1 MRGTADISPE
11 TASASRA
18 PATGLKQARKAAT
31 RTQEAGTGTDN
42 LGALKKGLSIC
53 RRGFVSV
60 GVFSVIINLLM
71 LTIPIYLFQ
80 LSDRVLTSRNID
92 TLIMLSVVAVG
103 AILAMVALDMMRRL
117 MLSRIGT
124 RLETTL
130 AGPALAGALHGQAGP
145 TAAQALRSLQQVR
158 NFIIGPVM
166 PLMFDA
172 PLAPLYFAVVFLIH
186 PTLGFIV
193 LGAGLLL
200 CVVAI
205 VNQQVTAS
213 PFAEAGG
220 HGHSAENQA
229 EALSRNS
236 QALTGMGMMNEGVML
251 WGQSNAQALTSLI
264 RAQDRNAYLSGF
276 SKLVRLLTQIA
287 VLGTG
292 AYLALQAQLTG
303 GMMIAASIIA
313 GRALAPIEGAIEGW
327 RSFVQ
332 ARHAYKRVKSLID
345 PLKNEEVRLW
355 LPEAKGE
362 LHVEKL
368 LHVPKG
374 SRDPVLNGV
383 NMLLQPG
390 EALAVVGPSGG
401 GKSTLARILVGG
413 AAQTAGKVR
422 LDGAELKN
430 WNPRQLG
437 ETIGYLPQ
445 DVELFPGTIK
455 ANIARLREDVSDAE
469 IYRAAQLAGVHEM
482 ILRLPQGYETMI
494 AADGSPL
501 SGGQRQRVGLARAFF
516 GNPKLLILDEPNANL
531 DVEGEQALRA
541 ALKHAKE
548 HGITVVL
555 ITQRLAILEAVDK
568 VMVLQDGRVAG
579 FGPAGEIIPRL
590 LSSQQAS
597 QSVQQPQ
604 QTRQPKPPK
613 EAQQRAIRARHQGT
627 HATFGPARG
636 IQPVTAAPNVTF
648 QQS

>member
-1 MRGTADISPE
+1 MRRTKTSALDASSAQSPRIE
-11 TASASRA
+11 PGREA
-18 PATGLKQARKAAT
+18 AAT
-31 RTQEAGTGTDN
+31 HSTDQRTGQDKSGQDN
-42 LGALKKGLSIC
+42 LRALKKGLRIC

-80 LSDRVLTSRNID
+80 LSDRVLTSRNTD

-103 AILAMVALDMMRRL
+103 AIMAMVALDMLRRL

-130 AGPALAGALHGQAGP
+130 AGPALAGALHAQASA

-186 PTLGFIV
+186 PTLGFIA

-200 CVVAI
+200 CVVAVI
-205 VNQQVTAS
+205 NQKVTAS

-220 HGHSAENQA
+220 HSQSADNQA

-236 QALTGMGMMNEGVML
+236 QALTGMGMTNEGVMI

-264 RAQDRNAYLSGF
+264 CAQDRNAYLSGF
-276 SKLVRLLTQIA
+276 SKLVRMLTQIA

-292 AYLALQAQLTG
+292 AYLALQGQLTG

-332 ARHAYKRVKSLID
+332 ARQAYQRVKSLIE
-345 PLKNEEVRLW
+345 PLKSQEARLM
-355 LPEAKGE
+355 LPEPKGE
-362 LHVEKL
+362 LSVDKL
-368 LHVPKG
+368 LYVPKG
-374 SRDPVLNGV
+374 GRDPVLNGV

-401 GKSTLARILVGG
+401 GKSTLARIMVGG
-413 AAQTAGKVR
+413 IAQTAGKVR

-455 ANIARLREDVSDAE
+455 ANIARLREDASDAE
-469 IYRAAQLAGVHEM
+469 VYRAAQLAGVHEM

-516 GNPKLLILDEPNANL
+516 GSPKLLVLDEPNANL
-531 DVEGEQALRA
+531 DVAGERALRA

-555 ITQRLAILEAVDK
+555 VTQRLAILEAVDK
-568 VMVLQDGRVAG
+568 VMVLQEGRVAG
-579 FGPAGEIIPRL
+579 FGPAQDIIPRL

-597 QSVQQPQ
+597 QPQPQ
-604 QTRQPKPPK
+604 SEPQP
-613 EAQQRAIRARHQGT
+613 QRRAIKARHSGT
-627 HATFGPARG
+627 SASFSATSGG
-636 IQPVTAAPNVTF
+636 VQTVMGAANVSF
-648 QQS
+648 QKF

>member
-1 MRGTADISPE
+1 MPRPNSGPE
-11 TASASRA
+11 TADTPSAPSA
-18 PATGLKQARKAAT
+18 QPQTNLPGGPSSADGKSNLAT
-31 RTQEAGTGTDN
+31 
-42 LGALKKGLSIC
+42 LKKGLRIC
-53 RRGFVSV
+53 RRGLVSV
-60 GVFSVIINLLM
+60 GMFSVVINLLM

-80 LSDRVLTSRNID
+80 LSDRVLTSRNTD

-103 AILAMVALDMMRRL
+103 AILAMVLLDLMRRL

-130 AGPALAGALHGQAGP
+130 AGPALAGALSGP
-145 TAAQALRSLQQVR
+145 SEGTAAQALRSLQQVR

-193 LGAGLLL
+193 IGAGLLL
-200 CVVAI
+200 CVVAFI
-205 VNQQVTAS
+205 NQRITAA

-220 HGHSAENQA
+220 HAHAAENHA
-229 EALSRNS
+229 EALSRNA
-236 QALTGMGMMNEGVML
+236 QALTGMGMMNEGIVL
-251 WGQSNAQALTSLI
+251 WGQPNAQALSALI
-264 RAQDRNAYLSGF
+264 RAQDRNAMLSGF

-287 VLGTG
+287 VLGAG
-292 AYLALQAQLTG
+292 AYLALQAELTG

-332 ARHAYKRVKSLID
+332 ARHAYGRVTSLID
-345 PLKNEEVRLW
+345 PLKNQDARIW
-355 LPEAKGE
+355 LPQPKGE
-362 LHVEKL
+362 VHVEKL

-374 SRDPVLNGV
+374 KRDPVLNGV
-383 NMLLQPG
+383 NMLLEPG
-390 EALAVVGPSGG
+390 EALGVVGPSGG

-413 AAQTAGKVR
+413 LTQTAGKVR

-455 ANIARLREDVSDAE
+455 ANIARLREDPSDAQVH
-469 IYRAAQLAGVHEM
+469 RAAQLAGVHEM
-482 ILRLPQGYETMI
+482 ILRLPEGYETMI
-494 AADGSPL
+494 GADGSPL

-516 GNPKLLILDEPNANL
+516 GAPKLLVLDEPNANL
-531 DVEGEQALRA
+531 DVAGEQALRT
-541 ALKHAKE
+541 ALKQAKA

-555 ITQRLAILEAVDK
+555 ITQRLAILHAVDK
-568 VMVLQDGRVAG
+568 VMVLQDGRVTG
-579 FGPAGEIIPRL
+579 FAPTSEIM
-590 LSSQQAS
+590 
-597 QSVQQPQ
+597 PQ
-604 QTRQPKPPK
+604 LVSREKAADTRTAPKPPK
-613 EAQQRAIRARHQGT
+613 TIKAGHSGARAAF
-627 HATFGPARG
+627 ATGSGF
-636 IQPVTAAPNVTF
+636 QPMTAVANVKF
-648 QQS
+648 QDM

>member
-1 MRGTADISPE
+1 MRRTATRSDD
-11 TASASRA
+11 AGSAQA
-18 PATGLKQARKAAT
+18 VHLKPARKTDKHAPEG
-31 RTQEAGTGTDN
+31 RTGADN
-42 LGALKKGLSIC
+42 LKALKKGLSIC

-60 GVFSVIINLLM
+60 GVFSVVINLLM

-80 LSDRVLTSRNID
+80 LSDRVLTSRNTD
-92 TLIMLSVVAVG
+92 TLIMLTVVAIG

-130 AGPALAGALHGQAGP
+130 AGPALAGALNGQAGP

-172 PLAPLYFAVVFLIH
+172 PLAPLYFFVVFLIH
-186 PTLGFIV
+186 PTLGFIAV
-193 LGAGLLL
+193 GAGLLL

-205 VNQQVTAS
+205 INQQVTAS

-220 HGHSAENQA
+220 HNQSAENQA

-236 QALTGMGMMNEGVML
+236 QALSGMGMMNEGITL

-276 SKLVRLLTQIA
+276 SKGVRLLTQIA

-292 AYLALQAQLTG
+292 AYLALQAQITG

-332 ARHAYKRVKSLID
+332 ARQSYKRVKSLIE
-345 PLKNEEVRLW
+345 PLKNQETRLW
-355 LPEAKGE
+355 LPDAKGE

-368 LHVPKG
+368 LYVPKG
-374 SRDPVLNGV
+374 GRDPVLNGV
-383 NMLLQPG
+383 NMLLEPG

-401 GKSTLARILVGG
+401 GKSSLARILVGG
-413 AAQTAGKVR
+413 IAQTAGKVR

-455 ANIARLREDVSDAE
+455 ANIARLREDASDAE

-494 AADGSPL
+494 DADGSPL

-516 GNPKLLILDEPNANL
+516 GTPKVLVLDEPNANL
-531 DVEGEQALRA
+531 DIEGETGLRA
-541 ALKHAKE
+541 ALQHAKE
-548 HGITVVL
+548 QGITVVL

-568 VMVLQDGRVAG
+568 VMVLQDGRIAG
-579 FGPAGEIIPRL
+579 FGPAREIIPRL

-597 QSVQQPQ
+597 QPAQPAQQTPQPQ
-604 QTRQPKPPK
+604 PQPQPSG
-613 EAQQRAIRARHQGT
+613 QRAIRARHSGT
-627 HATFGPARG
+627 HAAFGPG
-636 IQPVTAAPNVTF
+636 GGVQTVTGAANVNF
-648 QQS
+648 RNF

>member
-1 MRGTADISPE
+1 MPRPNSGPE
-11 TASASRA
+11 TADTPSAPSA
-18 PATGLKQARKAAT
+18 QPQTNLPGGPSSADGKSNLAT
-31 RTQEAGTGTDN
+31 
-42 LGALKKGLSIC
+42 LKKGLRIC
-53 RRGFVSV
+53 RRGLVSV
-60 GVFSVIINLLM
+60 GMFSVVINLLM

-80 LSDRVLTSRNID
+80 LSDRVLTSRNTD

-103 AILAMVALDMMRRL
+103 AILAMVLLDLMRRL

-130 AGPALAGALHGQAGP
+130 AGPALAGALSGP
-145 TAAQALRSLQQVR
+145 SEGTAAQALRSLQQVR

-193 LGAGLLL
+193 IGAGLLL
-200 CVVAI
+200 CVVAFI
-205 VNQQVTAS
+205 NQRITAA

-220 HGHSAENQA
+220 HAHAAENHA
-229 EALSRNS
+229 EALSRNA
-236 QALTGMGMMNEGVML
+236 QALTGMGMMNEGIVL
-251 WGQSNAQALTSLI
+251 WGQPNAQALSALI
-264 RAQDRNAYLSGF
+264 RAQDRNAMLSGF

-287 VLGTG
+287 VLGAG
-292 AYLALQAQLTG
+292 AYLALQAELTG

-332 ARHAYKRVKSLID
+332 ARHAYGRVTSLID
-345 PLKNEEVRLW
+345 PLKNQDARIW
-355 LPEAKGE
+355 LPQPKGE
-362 LHVEKL
+362 VHVEKL

-374 SRDPVLNGV
+374 KRDPVLNGV
-383 NMLLQPG
+383 SMLLEPG
-390 EALAVVGPSGG
+390 EALGVVGRSGG

-413 AAQTAGKVR
+413 LTQTAGKVR

-455 ANIARLREDVSDAE
+455 ANIARLREDASDAQVH
-469 IYRAAQLAGVHEM
+469 RAAQLAGVHEM
-482 ILRLPQGYETMI
+482 ILRLPEGYETVI
-494 AADGSPL
+494 GADGSPL

-516 GNPKLLILDEPNANL
+516 GAPKLLVLDEPNANL
-531 DVEGEQALRA
+531 DVAGEQALRT
-541 ALKHAKE
+541 ALKQAKA

-555 ITQRLAILEAVDK
+555 ITQRLAILHAVDK
-568 VMVLQDGRVAG
+568 VMVLQDGRVTG
-579 FGPAGEIIPRL
+579 FAPTSEIM
-590 LSSQQAS
+590 
-597 QSVQQPQ
+597 PQ
-604 QTRQPKPPK
+604 LVSREKAADTRTAPKPPK
-613 EAQQRAIRARHQGT
+613 TIKAGHSGARAAF
-627 HATFGPARG
+627 ATGSGF
-636 IQPVTAAPNVTF
+636 QPMTAVANVKF
-648 QQS
+648 QDM

>member
-1 MRGTADISPE
+1 MPRPNSGPE
-11 TASASRA
+11 TADTPSAPSA
-18 PATGLKQARKAAT
+18 QPQTNLPGGPSSADGKSNLAT
-31 RTQEAGTGTDN
+31 
-42 LGALKKGLSIC
+42 LKKGLRIC
-53 RRGFVSV
+53 RRGLVSV
-60 GVFSVIINLLM
+60 GMFSVVINLLM

-80 LSDRVLTSRNID
+80 LSDRVLTSRNTD

-103 AILAMVALDMMRRL
+103 AILAMVLLDLMRRL

-130 AGPALAGALHGQAGP
+130 AGPALAGALSGP
-145 TAAQALRSLQQVR
+145 SEGTAAQALRSLQQVR

-193 LGAGLLL
+193 IGAGLLL
-200 CVVAI
+200 CVVAFI
-205 VNQQVTAS
+205 NQRITAA

-220 HGHSAENQA
+220 HAHAAENHA
-229 EALSRNS
+229 EALSRNA
-236 QALTGMGMMNEGVML
+236 QALTGMGMMNEGIVL
-251 WGQSNAQALTSLI
+251 WGQPNAQALSALI
-264 RAQDRNAYLSGF
+264 RAQDRNAMLSGF

-287 VLGTG
+287 VLGAG
-292 AYLALQAQLTG
+292 AYLALQAELTG

-332 ARHAYKRVKSLID
+332 ARHAYGRVTSLID
-345 PLKNEEVRLW
+345 PLKNQDARIW
-355 LPEAKGE
+355 LPQPKGE
-362 LHVEKL
+362 VHVEKL

-374 SRDPVLNGV
+374 KRDPVLNGV
-383 NMLLQPG
+383 NMLLEPG
-390 EALAVVGPSGG
+390 EALGVVGPSGG

-413 AAQTAGKVR
+413 LTQTAGKVR

-455 ANIARLREDVSDAE
+455 ANIARLREDPSDAQVH
-469 IYRAAQLAGVHEM
+469 RAAQLAGVHEM
-482 ILRLPQGYETMI
+482 ILRLPEGYETMI
-494 AADGSPL
+494 GADGSPL

-516 GNPKLLILDEPNANL
+516 GAPKLLVLDEPNANL
-531 DVEGEQALRA
+531 DVAGEQALRT
-541 ALKHAKE
+541 ALKQAKA

-555 ITQRLAILEAVDK
+555 ITQRLAILHAVDK
-568 VMVLQDGRVAG
+568 VMVLQDGRVTG
-579 FGPAGEIIPRL
+579 FAPTSEIM
-590 LSSQQAS
+590 
-597 QSVQQPQ
+597 PQ
-604 QTRQPKPPK
+604 LVSREKAADTRTAPKPPK
-613 EAQQRAIRARHQGT
+613 TIMAGHSGARAAF
-627 HATFGPARG
+627 ATGSGF
-636 IQPVTAAPNVTF
+636 QPMTAVANVKF
-648 QQS
+648 QDM

>member
-1 MRGTADISPE
+1 MRRTETSPDHASPAQTTRLKPTGKMALQSPE
-11 TASASRA
+11 GR
-18 PATGLKQARKAAT
+18 
-31 RTQEAGTGTDN
+31 TGTDN
-42 LGALKKGLSIC
+42 LKALKKGVAIC
-53 RRGFVSV
+53 RRGFVGV

-80 LSDRVLTSRNID
+80 LSDRVLTSRNTD

-103 AILAMVALDMMRRL
+103 AILAMVALEMMRRL

-130 AGPALAGALHGQAGP
+130 AGPALAGALNGQAGA
-145 TAAQALRSLQQVR
+145 TAAQGLRSLQQVR

-193 LGAGLLL
+193 VGAGLLL
-200 CVVAI
+200 CLVAI
-205 VNQQVTAS
+205 INQQVTAS

-220 HGHSAENQA
+220 HSHAAENQA

-236 QALTGMGMMNEGVML
+236 QALSGMGMMNEGIML

-345 PLKNEEVRLW
+345 PLKNEETRLW
-355 LPEAKGE
+355 LPEPKGE

-368 LHVPKG
+368 LYVPKG
-374 SRDPVLNGV
+374 QRDPVLNGV

-413 AAQTAGKVR
+413 IAQTAGKIR

-455 ANIARLREDVSDAE
+455 ANIARLREDASDAE
-469 IYRAAQLAGVHEM
+469 VYRAAQLAGVHEM
-482 ILRLPQGYETMI
+482 ILRLPQGYETI
-494 AADGSPL
+494 IDSDGSPL

-516 GNPKLLILDEPNANL
+516 GTPKLLVLDEPNANL

-548 HGITVVL
+548 QGITIVL
-555 ITQRLAILEAVDK
+555 ITQRLAILESVDK
-568 VMVLQDGRVAG
+568 VMVLQQGRVAG
-579 FGPAGEIIPRL
+579 FGPAREIIPRL
-590 LSSQQAS
+590 LSTQQAS
-597 QSVQQPQ
+597 PQQPKQ
-604 QTRQPKPPK
+604 ET
-613 EAQQRAIRARHQGT
+613 QRAIKGRHGGT
-627 HATFGPARG
+627 HAAFGSG
-636 IQPVTAAPNVTF
+636 GGVQSVTGAANVTF

>member
-1 MRGTADISPE
+1 MSRRETYAAPSGTDRAHSATPGLAARGG
-11 TASASRA
+11 RA
-18 PATGLKQARKAAT
+18 PGDSRGGK
-31 RTQEAGTGTDN
+31 DN
-42 LGALKKGLSIC
+42 LKALNNGLRIC
-53 RRGFVSV
+53 RRGFIGV
-60 GVFSVIINLLM
+60 GVFSVVINLLM

-80 LSDRVLTSRNID
+80 LSDRVLTSRNTD
-92 TLIMLSVVAVG
+92 TLIMLSVVAAG

-130 AGPALAGALHGQAGP
+130 AGPALAGALNGQAGP

-186 PTLGFIV
+186 PTLGFIAV
-193 LGAGLLL
+193 GAGLLL
-200 CVVAI
+200 CLVALI
-205 VNQQVTAS
+205 NQQATAA
-213 PFAEAGG
+213 PFAAAGG
-220 HGHSAENQA
+220 HNQAAENQA
-229 EALSRNS
+229 EALARNA
-236 QALTGMGMMNEGVML
+236 QALTGMGMMNEGVMM

-264 RAQDRNAYLSGF
+264 RAQDRNAFLSGF

-292 AYLALQAQLTG
+292 AYLALHAELTG

-345 PLKNEEVRLW
+345 PLKTQELRLW
-355 LPEAKGE
+355 LPLPKGE
-362 LHVEKL
+362 LQVEKL
-368 LHVPKG
+368 LYVPKG
-374 SRDPVLNGV
+374 GRDPVLNGV

-413 AAQTAGKVR
+413 ITQTAGKVR

-455 ANIARLREDVSDAE
+455 ANIARLREEANDAE
-469 IYRAAQLAGVHEM
+469 IYRAAQLAGVHDM
-482 ILRLPQGYETMI
+482 ILRLPQGYETI
-494 AADGSPL
+494 IDGDGSPL

-516 GNPKLLILDEPNANL
+516 GSPKLLVLDEPNANL
-531 DVEGEQALRA
+531 DVEGEKALRM
-541 ALKHAKE
+541 ALQQAKAE
-548 HGITVVL
+548 GITVVL

-568 VMVLQDGRVAG
+568 VMVLQQGRVAG
-579 FGPAGEIIPRL
+579 FGPAREIIPRL

-597 QSVQQPQ
+597 Q
-604 QTRQPKPPK
+604 
-613 EAQQRAIRARHQGT
+613 AQSKQEGQRAIKARQGGV
-627 HATFGPARG
+627 HAAFDPADG
-636 IQPVTAAPNVTF
+636 FQAVTGTPNATF

>member
-1 MRGTADISPE
+1 MLGVKTALDRTGSS
-11 TASASRA
+11 TAESAPLKLNRTEDARA
-18 PATGLKQARKAAT
+18 KSGSGGR
-31 RTQEAGTGTDN
+31 DN
-42 LGALKKGLSIC
+42 LKVLEKGLAIC

-60 GVFSVIINLLM
+60 GVFSVVINLLM

-80 LSDRVLTSRNID
+80 LSDRVLTSRNTD

-130 AGPALAGALHGQAGP
+130 AGPALAGALNGP
-145 TAAQALRSLQQVR
+145 GGATAAQALRSLQQVR

-193 LGAGLLL
+193 VGAGLLL
-200 CVVAI
+200 CVVALI
-205 VNQQVTAS
+205 NQQVTAS

-220 HGHSAENQA
+220 HGQSAENQA

-236 QALTGMGMMNEGVML
+236 QALTGMGMMNEGIML

-292 AYLALQAQLTG
+292 AYLALQAELTG

-332 ARHAYKRVKSLID
+332 ARQSYKRVKSLID
-345 PLKNEEVRLW
+345 PLKKQEVRLW
-355 LPEAKGE
+355 LPEPKGE

-368 LHVPKG
+368 LYVPKG
-374 SRDPVLNGV
+374 GRDPVLNGV

-413 AAQTAGKVR
+413 IAQTAGKVR

-455 ANIARLREDVSDAE
+455 ANIARLRDDASDAE
-469 IYRAAQLAGVHEM
+469 VYRAAQLAGVHEM
-482 ILRLPQGYETMI
+482 ILRLPHGYETLI
-494 AADGSPL
+494 SADGSPL
-501 SGGQRQRVGLARAFF
+501 SGGQRQRIGLARAFF
-516 GNPKLLILDEPNANL
+516 GTPKLLVLDEPNANL
-531 DVEGEQALRA
+531 DVEGEQALRT
-541 ALKHAKE
+541 ALKQAKQQ
-548 HGITVVL
+548 GITVVL
-555 ITQRLAILEAVDK
+555 ITQRLAILEAFDK
-568 VMVLQDGRVAG
+568 VMVLQDGRVVG
-579 FGPAGEIIPRL
+579 FGPASEIIPRL
-590 LSSQQAS
+590 VSSQQAK
-597 QSVQQPQ
+597 QQAEG
-604 QTRQPKPPK
+604 QTGR
-613 EAQQRAIRARHQGT
+613 RAIKGRHQGT
-627 HATFGPARG
+627 HAAVGGVSSF
-636 IQPVTAAPNVTF
+636 QPVTHAAKVKF

>member
-1 MRGTADISPE
+1 MTMSEAVTSLDTDTRAKAPRRERLMGGVRLRRRGH
-11 TASASRA
+11 ASA
-18 PATGLKQARKAAT
+18 G
-31 RTQEAGTGTDN
+31 N
-42 LGALKKGLSIC
+42 LSALEKGLNIC

-60 GVFSVIINLLM
+60 GVFSVVINLLM

-80 LSDRVLTSRNID
+80 LSDRVLTSRNTD
-92 TLIMLSVVAVG
+92 TLIMLTVVAAG
-103 AILAMVALDMMRRL
+103 AILAMVALDMLRRL

-130 AGPALAGALHGQAGP
+130 AGPALAGALNGKAGA

-172 PLAPLYFAVVFLIH
+172 PLAPLYFVVVFLIH
-186 PTLGFIV
+186 PTLGVIA

-205 VNQQVTAS
+205 INQKVTAA

-220 HGHSAENQA
+220 HSHAAENQA

-332 ARHAYKRVKSLID
+332 ARHAYQRVSALIE
-345 PLKNEEVRLW
+345 PLKNQKTRIE
-355 LPEAKGE
+355 LPEPKGE
-362 LHVEKL
+362 LNVEKL
-368 LHVPKG
+368 LYVPRG
-374 SRDPVLNGV
+374 GRDPVLNGV
-383 NMLLQPG
+383 NLLLQPG

-401 GKSTLARILVGG
+401 GKSSLARILVGG
-413 AAQTAGKVR
+413 IAQTAGKVR
-422 LDGAELKN
+422 IDGAELKN

-455 ANIARLREDVSDAE
+455 ANIARLREDASDAE
-469 IYRAAQLAGVHEM
+469 VYRAAQLAGVHDM

-494 AADGSPL
+494 DADGSPL

-516 GNPKLLILDEPNANL
+516 GTPKLLVLDEPNANL
-531 DVEGEQALRA
+531 DVEGEQALRT
-541 ALKHAKE
+541 ALKHAGE
-548 HGITVVL
+548 QGITVVL
-555 ITQRLAILEAVDK
+555 ITQRLAILEAFDK
-568 VMVLQDGRVAG
+568 VMVLQDGRVTG
-579 FGPAGEIIPRL
+579 FGPASEMIPRL
-590 LSSQQAS
+590 RSTQQAN
-597 QSVQQPQ
+597 QPQ
-604 QTRQPKPPK
+604 PRQQDESQP
-613 EAQQRAIRARHQGT
+613 RAIRARHQGT
-627 HATFGPARG
+627 HAAFGLQG
-636 IQPVTAAPNVTF
+636 GVKITGAANVTF
-648 QQS
+648 QQF

>member
-1 MRGTADISPE
+1 MPRPNSGPE
-11 TASASRA
+11 TADTPSAPSA
-18 PATGLKQARKAAT
+18 QPQTNLPGGPSSADGKSNLAT
-31 RTQEAGTGTDN
+31 
-42 LGALKKGLSIC
+42 LKKGLRIC
-53 RRGFVSV
+53 RRGLVSV
-60 GVFSVIINLLM
+60 GMFSVVINLLM

-80 LSDRVLTSRNID
+80 LSDRVLTSRNTD

-103 AILAMVALDMMRRL
+103 AILAMVLLDLMRRL

-130 AGPALAGALHGQAGP
+130 AGPALAGALSGP
-145 TAAQALRSLQQVR
+145 SEGTAAQALRSLQQVR

-193 LGAGLLL
+193 IGAGLLL
-200 CVVAI
+200 CVVAFI
-205 VNQQVTAS
+205 NQRITAA

-220 HGHSAENQA
+220 HAHAAENHA
-229 EALSRNS
+229 EALSRNA
-236 QALTGMGMMNEGVML
+236 QALTGMGMMNEGIVL
-251 WGQSNAQALTSLI
+251 WGQPNAQALSALI
-264 RAQDRNAYLSGF
+264 RAQDRNAMLSGF

-287 VLGTG
+287 VLGAG
-292 AYLALQAQLTG
+292 AYLALQAELTG

-332 ARHAYKRVKSLID
+332 ARHAYGRVTSLID
-345 PLKNEEVRLW
+345 PLKNQDARIW
-355 LPEAKGE
+355 LPQPKGE
-362 LHVEKL
+362 VHVEKL

-374 SRDPVLNGV
+374 KRDPVLNGV
-383 NMLLQPG
+383 SMLLEPG
-390 EALAVVGPSGG
+390 EALGVVGRSGG

-413 AAQTAGKVR
+413 LTQTAGKVR

-455 ANIARLREDVSDAE
+455 ANIARLREDASDAQVH
-469 IYRAAQLAGVHEM
+469 RAAQLAGVHEM
-482 ILRLPQGYETMI
+482 ILRLPEGYETVI
-494 AADGSPL
+494 GADGSPL

-516 GNPKLLILDEPNANL
+516 GAPKLLVLDEPNANL
-531 DVEGEQALRA
+531 DVAGEQALRT
-541 ALKHAKE
+541 ALKQAKA

-555 ITQRLAILEAVDK
+555 ITQRLAILHAVDK
-568 VMVLQDGRVAG
+568 VMVLQDGRVTG
-579 FGPAGEIIPRL
+579 FAPTSEIM
-590 LSSQQAS
+590 
-597 QSVQQPQ
+597 PQ
-604 QTRQPKPPK
+604 LVSREKAADTRTAPKPPK
-613 EAQQRAIRARHQGT
+613 TIKAGHSGARAAFTTGSG
-627 HATFGPARG
+627 F
-636 IQPVTAAPNVTF
+636 QPMTAVANVKF
-648 QQS
+648 QDM

>member
-1 MRGTADISPE
+1 MRRTK
-11 TASASRA
+11 TSALHARSAQSARLE
-18 PATGLKQARKAAT
+18 PGRKAAA
-31 RTQEAGTGTDN
+31 QMPDQPTGKDN
-42 LGALKKGLSIC
+42 LKALKKGLRIC

-80 LSDRVLTSRNID
+80 LSDRVLTSRNTD

-103 AILAMVALDMMRRL
+103 AILAMVALDMLRRL

-130 AGPALAGALHGQAGP
+130 AGPALAGALHAKASA

-186 PTLGFIV
+186 PTLGFIA

-200 CVVAI
+200 CVVAVI
-205 VNQQVTAS
+205 NQKVTAS

-220 HGHSAENQA
+220 HSQSAENQA

-236 QALTGMGMMNEGVML
+236 QALTGMGMTNEGVMI

-276 SKLVRLLTQIA
+276 SKLVRMLTQIA

-292 AYLALQAQLTG
+292 AYLALQGQLTG

-332 ARHAYKRVKSLID
+332 ARQAYQRVKSLIE
-345 PLKNEEVRLW
+345 PLKSQEARLL
-355 LPEAKGE
+355 LPEPKGE
-362 LHVEKL
+362 LAVEKL
-368 LHVPKG
+368 LYVPKG
-374 SRDPVLNGV
+374 GRDPVLNGV

-401 GKSTLARILVGG
+401 GKSTLARIMVGG
-413 AAQTAGKVR
+413 IAQTAGKVR

-455 ANIARLREDVSDAE
+455 ANIARLREDASDGE
-469 IYRAAQLAGVHEM
+469 VYRAAQLAGVHDM

-516 GNPKLLILDEPNANL
+516 GSPKLLVLDEPNANL
-531 DVEGEQALRA
+531 DVVGEKALRA

-548 HGITVVL
+548 QGITVVL
-555 ITQRLAILEAVDK
+555 VTQRLAILEAVDK
-568 VMVLQDGRVAG
+568 VMVLQEGRVAG
-579 FGPAGEIIPRL
+579 FGPAHDIIPRL

-597 QSVQQPQ
+597 QPQPQ
-604 QTRQPKPPK
+604 SEPQR
-613 EAQQRAIRARHQGT
+613 RAIKARHGGT
-627 HATFGPARG
+627 TASFSATSGGVQAVG
-636 IQPVTAAPNVTF
+636 GAANVNF
-648 QQS
+648 QKF

>member
-1 MRGTADISPE
+1 MRRTETRADHASPAVTARLKPAGKTARLTPE
-11 TASASRA
+11 AR
-18 PATGLKQARKAAT
+18 TGA
-31 RTQEAGTGTDN
+31 DN
-42 LGALKKGLSIC
+42 LKALKKGLNIC
-53 RRGFVSV
+53 RRGFISV
-60 GVFSVIINLLM
+60 GAFSVVVNLLM

-80 LSDRVLTSRNID
+80 LSDRVLTSRNTD
-92 TLIMLSVVAVG
+92 TLIMLTVVALG

-130 AGPALAGALHGQAGP
+130 AGPALAGALHGQAGQ

-205 VNQQVTAS
+205 VNQQVTAA

-220 HGHSAENQA
+220 HGQTAENQA

-236 QALTGMGMMNEGVML
+236 QALTGMGMMNEGVLL
-251 WGQSNAQALTSLI
+251 WGQTNAQALASLI
-264 RAQDRNAYLSGF
+264 RAQDRNAFLSGF
-276 SKLVRLLTQIA
+276 SKLVRLVTQIA

-345 PLKNEEVRLW
+345 PLKNEETRLW
-355 LPEAKGE
+355 LPEPKGE
-362 LHVEKL
+362 LQVEKL
-368 LHVPKG
+368 LYVPRG
-374 SRDPVLNGV
+374 QRDPVLNGV

-413 AAQTAGKVR
+413 IAQTAGKIR

-516 GNPKLLILDEPNANL
+516 GAPKLLVLDEPNANL
-531 DVEGEQALRA
+531 DVEGEKALHA

-548 HGITVVL
+548 QGIAVVL

-568 VMVLQDGRVAG
+568 VMVLQEGRVAG
-579 FGPAGEIIPRL
+579 FGPAREIIPRL

-597 QSVQQPQ
+597 QPRPQ
-604 QTRQPKPPK
+604 QHS
-613 EAQQRAIRARHQGT
+613 ERAVNARHGGT
-627 HATFGPARG
+627 RAAFDPGAG
-636 IQPVTAAPNVTF
+636 IQSLAGAANVNLDKF
-648 QQS
+648 

>member
-1 MRGTADISPE
+1 MPRPNSGPE
-11 TASASRA
+11 TADTPSAPSA
-18 PATGLKQARKAAT
+18 QPQTNLPGGPSSADGKSNLAT
-31 RTQEAGTGTDN
+31 
-42 LGALKKGLSIC
+42 LKKGLRIC
-53 RRGFVSV
+53 RRGLVSV
-60 GVFSVIINLLM
+60 GMFSVVINLLM

-80 LSDRVLTSRNID
+80 LSDRVLTSRNTD

-103 AILAMVALDMMRRL
+103 AILAMVLLDLMRRL

-130 AGPALAGALHGQAGP
+130 AGPALAGALSGP
-145 TAAQALRSLQQVR
+145 SEGTAAQALRSLQQVR

-193 LGAGLLL
+193 IGAGLLL
-200 CVVAI
+200 CVVAFI
-205 VNQQVTAS
+205 NQRITAA

-220 HGHSAENQA
+220 HAHAAENHA
-229 EALSRNS
+229 EALSRNA
-236 QALTGMGMMNEGVML
+236 QALTGMGMMNEGIVL
-251 WGQSNAQALTSLI
+251 WGQPNAQALSALI
-264 RAQDRNAYLSGF
+264 RAQDRNAMLSGF

-287 VLGTG
+287 VLGAG
-292 AYLALQAQLTG
+292 AYLALQAELTG

-332 ARHAYKRVKSLID
+332 ARHAYGRVTSLID
-345 PLKNEEVRLW
+345 PLKNQDARIW
-355 LPEAKGE
+355 LPQPKGE
-362 LHVEKL
+362 VHVEKL

-374 SRDPVLNGV
+374 KRDPVLNGV
-383 NMLLQPG
+383 NMLLEPG
-390 EALAVVGPSGG
+390 EALGVVGPSGG

-413 AAQTAGKVR
+413 LTQTAGKVR

-455 ANIARLREDVSDAE
+455 ANIARLREDPSDAQVH
-469 IYRAAQLAGVHEM
+469 RAAQLAGVHEM
-482 ILRLPQGYETMI
+482 ILRLPEGYETMI
-494 AADGSPL
+494 GADGSPL

-516 GNPKLLILDEPNANL
+516 GAPKLLVLDEPNANL
-531 DVEGEQALRA
+531 DVAGEQALRT
-541 ALKHAKE
+541 ALKQAKA

-555 ITQRLAILEAVDK
+555 ITQRLAILHAVDK
-568 VMVLQDGRVAG
+568 VMVLQDGRVTG
-579 FGPAGEIIPRL
+579 FAPTSEIM
-590 LSSQQAS
+590 
-597 QSVQQPQ
+597 PQ
-604 QTRQPKPPK
+604 LVSREKAADTRTAPKPPK
-613 EAQQRAIRARHQGT
+613 TIKAGHSGARAAFTTGSG
-627 HATFGPARG
+627 F
-636 IQPVTAAPNVTF
+636 QPMTAVANVKF
-648 QQS
+648 QDM

>member
-1 MRGTADISPE
+1 MSHTETSPGRTTRLKPAAKTVRQMPEGHTGADNLN
-11 TASASRA
+11 ALK
-18 PATGLKQARKAAT
+18 TGL
-31 RTQEAGTGTDN
+31 N
-42 LGALKKGLSIC
+42 IC
-53 RRGFVSV
+53 RRGFLSV
-60 GVFSVIINLLM
+60 GVFSVVINLLM

-80 LSDRVLTSRNID
+80 LSDRVLTSRNTD

-103 AILAMVALDMMRRL
+103 AILAMVMLDMLRRL

-145 TAAQALRSLQQVR
+145 TSAQALRSLQQVR

-193 LGAGLLL
+193 LAAGLLL
-200 CVVAI
+200 CLVAI
-205 VNQQVTAS
+205 INQQITAA

-220 HGHSAENQA
+220 HGQAAENQA

-236 QALTGMGMMNEGVML
+236 QALTGMGMMNEGITL
-251 WGQSNAQALTSLI
+251 WGQSNAQALTALI

-345 PLKNEEVRLW
+345 PLRNQETRLW

-362 LHVEKL
+362 VHVEKL

-374 SRDPVLNGV
+374 GRDPVLNGV
-383 NMLLQPG
+383 NMLLRPG

-401 GKSTLARILVGG
+401 GKSTLARIMVGG
-413 AAQTAGKVR
+413 IAQTAGKVR

-455 ANIARLREDVSDAE
+455 ANIARLREDASDAE
-469 IYRAAQLAGVHEM
+469 VYRAAQLAGVHDM
-482 ILRLPQGYETMI
+482 ILRLPQGYETII

-516 GNPKLLILDEPNANL
+516 GAPKLLVLDEPNANL

-541 ALKHAKE
+541 ALKHAKAQ
-548 HGITVVL
+548 GITVVL
-555 ITQRLAILEAVDK
+555 ITQRLAVLEAVDK
-568 VMVLQDGRVAG
+568 VMVLRDGRVAG
-579 FGPAGEIIPRL
+579 FGPANEIVPRL
-590 LSSQQAS
+590 LSTQQAT
-597 QSVQQPQ
+597 QPQ
-604 QTRQPKPPK
+604 P
-613 EAQQRAIRARHQGT
+613 ESQRAIKARHAGT
-627 HATFGPARG
+627 NAAFGPAG
-636 IQPVTAAPNVTF
+636 GVQTVTGAANVNF

>member
-1 MRGTADISPE
+1 MDRSINSHHDTGKL
-11 TASASRA
+11 SAEPLSSSLPSKKPRD
-18 PATGLKQARKAAT
+18 RKSH
-31 RTQEAGTGTDN
+31 GVDN
-42 LGALKKGLSIC
+42 LQVLKKGLRIC

-60 GVFSVIINLLM
+60 GVFSVVINLLM

-80 LSDRVLTSRNID
+80 LSDRVLTSRNTD

-130 AGPALAGALHGQAGP
+130 AGPALAGALSGP
-145 TAAQALRSLQQVR
+145 SGGTAAQALRSLQQVR

-172 PLAPLYFAVVFLIH
+172 PLAPIYFAVVFLIH

-193 LGAGLLL
+193 VGAGLLL

-205 VNQQVTAS
+205 VNQQATSA
-213 PFAEAGG
+213 PFSEAAN
-220 HGHSAENQA
+220 HGHTAENQA

-251 WGQSNAQALTSLI
+251 WGQTNAHALSALI
-264 RAQDRNAYLSGF
+264 RAQDRNAFLSGF
-276 SKLVRLLTQIA
+276 SKAVRLLTQIA

-332 ARHAYKRVKSLID
+332 ARHAYKRVTSLIE
-345 PLKNEEVRLW
+345 PLKNQDARIR
-355 LPEAKGE
+355 LPEPKGE
-362 LHVEKL
+362 VHVEKL
-368 LHVPKG
+368 LYVPKG
-374 SRDPVLNGV
+374 GRDPVLNGV
-383 NMLLQPG
+383 NLLLKPG
-390 EALAVVGPSGG
+390 ETLAVVGPSGG

-413 AAQTAGKVR
+413 ITQTAGKVR

-437 ETIGYLPQ
+437 ETVGYLPQ

-455 ANIARLREDVSDAE
+455 SNIARLREDASDAE
-469 IYRAAQLAGVHEM
+469 IYRAAQLAGVHDM
-482 ILRLPQGYETMI
+482 ILRLPHGYETMI

-516 GNPKLLILDEPNANL
+516 GIPKLLILDEPNANL
-531 DVEGEQALRA
+531 DVEGEQALRVA
-541 ALKHAKE
+541 MKHAKQQ
-548 HGITVVL
+548 GITVVL

-568 VMVLQDGRVAG
+568 VMVLQEGRVVG
-579 FGPAGEIIPRL
+579 FGPAREIIPRL
-590 LSSQQAS
+590 LSSQQAG
-597 QSVQQPQ
+597 QGDLENE
-604 QTRQPKPPK
+604 K
-613 EAQQRAIRARHQGT
+613 QRTIKGRHIGT
-627 HATFGPARG
+627 QATIDPLSGAHSG
-636 IQPVTAAPNVTF
+636 SMVPNVQF